1 MTRRI
6 HCLTLCVALGALVAG
21 SLLLAAEPKGIAPP
35 GKPGFSAAK
44 PPEMPKPPPEAA
56 KPAGPEGAGPYRVK
70 REPFKIEVTL
80 KGMLEG
86 EKTAEVAVRP
96 ELWAAFEVVKAMEH
110 GQAVK
115 RGEVLV
121 QFDVEK
127 IDDELAD
134 MKTKRAI
141 ADLMFKQAEETLK
154 GLVASTPMDLE
165 SSDRLQKYAHE
176 DLARFLK
183 LDRLLLEKT
192 AHYLMKSAEDYL
204 ENSRDEL
211 NQLEKMYKA
220 DDLTEETEKIVMKR
234 QRRAVERAEFMV
246 ETSRANRDETLKI
259 DLPRRQIAME
269 QSVKKLDIAAA
280 KVKVSLPAALNQAQI
295 EFDKLKTD
303 RARDD
308 RKMKKLLADRELMT
322 LKAPIDGV
330 VYYGRFARG
339 RWSGAEMLVESLRP
353 GGMVM
358 KGAVVM
364 TVVQTRPLVLRSSLG
379 EADVQ
384 KIRAGMK
391 GTARCAAL
399 PDLKLSAAVSRVDT
413 IPSSADSFE
422 VHARVQADAKTEAVV
437 PGMSC
442 SVEVVAY
449 AKDMALVI
457 PAKAVMS
464 DERDETRKYVFLVQE
479 GKPRERDVAVGKR
492 SDDRV
497 EIIAG
502 LTEGDEILLER
513 PKAPK
518 PDEPKAPAP
527 AAKETKETGEKAAAP
542 AKAAEPE
549 KPAGKEK
556 PSAEAG
562 KTEKKEEAKPP
573 AEKKPGGKKPGGK
586 KKGQGK
592 S

>member
-1 MTRRI
+1 MTHRI
-6 HCLTLCVALGALVAG
+6 HRLTLCAALGALVAG
-21 SLLLAAEPKGIAPP
+21 SLLWGAEPKGVAPP

-44 PPEMPKPPPEAA
+44 SAETPKPPPEAA

-70 REPFKIEVTL
+70 RELFKIEVTL

-96 ELWAAFEVVKAMEH
+96 DLWAAFEVVKAAEH

-115 RGEVLV
+115 RGDVLV
-121 QFDVEK
+121 QFDAEK
-127 IDDELAD
+127 IDDEIAD
-134 MKTKRAI
+134 VKTRRAI

-154 GLVASTPMDLE
+154 GLVASTPLDLE
-165 SSDRLQKYAHE
+165 SSDRTQKHAHE
-176 DLARFLK
+176 DLAKFLK
-183 LDRLLLEKT
+183 LDRPLLEK
-192 AHYLMKSAEDYL
+192 SATFLLKYSEDYL
-204 ENSRDEL
+204 DNAQDEL
-211 NQLEKMYKA
+211 KQLEKMYKA
-220 DDLTEETEKIVMKR
+220 DDLTEETEKIVLKR
-234 QRRAVERAEFMV
+234 QRRSVDRAEFLV

-259 DLPRRQIAME
+259 DLPRRQIALE
-269 QSVKKLDIAAA
+269 QGLKKLDIAAA
-280 KVKVSLPAALNQAQI
+280 KVKVSLPAALSQAQL

-303 RARDD
+303 RGRDD
-308 RKMKKLLADRELMT
+308 RRLKKLLADRELMT

-339 RWSGAEMLVESLRP
+339 RWSGAEMLVEGLRP

-384 KIRAGMK
+384 KVRPGMK
-391 GTARCAAL
+391 GTVRCAAL
-399 PDLKLSAAVSRVDT
+399 PELKLSASVSRVDA
-413 IPSSADSFE
+413 IPLAADTFE
-422 VHARVQADAKTEAVV
+422 VHARIQADSKTEAVV

-442 SVEVVAY
+442 SVEVLAY
-449 AKDMALVI
+449 SKDKAVVI

-464 DERDETRKYVFLVQE
+464 DEKDETRKYVFLVEQ

-518 PDEPKAPAP
+518 PEEPKAPAP

-542 AKAAEPE
+542 AKAAEQE

-556 PSAEAG
+556 PAPEAA
-562 KTEKKEEAKPP
+562 KTEKKKEDEAKKP
-573 AEKKPGGKKPGGK
+573 AEKKKGGK

>member
-1 MTRRI
+1 M
-6 HCLTLCVALGALVAG
+6 VAASV
-21 SLLLAAEPKGIAPP
+21 LLAAEPKGGGPP
-35 GKPGFSAAK
+35 VKPGAPAAK
-44 PPEMPKPPPEAA
+44 PPDMAKPPSEAA
-56 KPAGPEGAGPYRVK
+56 KPAAPEAAGPYKVK

-96 ELWAAFEVVKAMEH
+96 ELWATFEVVKAVEH
-110 GQAVK
+110 GQAVR
-115 RGEVLV
+115 RGDVLV

-134 MKTKRAI
+134 LKTKRAI
-141 ADLMFKQAEETLK
+141 ADLAFKQAEENLK

-165 SSDRLQKYAHE
+165 ASDRTQKYAHE
-176 DLARFLK
+176 DLAKYLK
-183 LDRLLLEKT
+183 IDRPLLEKS
-192 AHYLMKSAEDYL
+192 ANYMLKIAEDYL
-204 ENSRDEL
+204 DNAQDEL
-211 NQLEKMYKA
+211 KQLEKMYKA
-220 DDLTEETEKIVMKR
+220 NDLTEETEKIVLKR
-234 QRRAVERAEFMV
+234 QRRAVERAQFLV

-269 QSVKKLDIAAA
+269 QGLKKLDIAAA
-280 KVKVSLPAALNQAQI
+280 KAKVSLPAALAQAQI
-295 EFDKLKTD
+295 EFEKLKSD
-303 RARDD
+303 RGREE
-308 RKMKKLLADRELMT
+308 RRLKKLLADRELMT

-330 VYYGRFARG
+330 VYYGRFVRG
-339 RWSGAEMLVESLRP
+339 RWSGAEMVSESLRP

-379 EADVQ
+379 EVDVQ
-384 KIRAGMK
+384 KIRPGMK
-391 GTARCAAL
+391 GTARCPAL
-399 PDLKLSAAVSRVDT
+399 PDLKLPASISRVDT
-413 IPSSADSFE
+413 VPSAAESFE

-449 AKDMALVI
+449 SKDMAVVI
-457 PAKAVMS
+457 PARAVMS
-464 DERDETRKYVFLVQE
+464 DEKDEARKYVFLLQE

-502 LTEGDEILLER
+502 LSEGDEILLER

-518 PDEPKAPAP
+518 PEEPKAPAP
-527 AAKETKETGEKAAAP
+527 AAKEKKETGEKEAAP
-542 AKAAEPE
+542 AKAAQQE
-549 KPAGKEK
+549 KPAEKEK

-562 KTEKKEEAKPP
+562 KTAKKEEAKPAAEKKP
-573 AEKKPGGKKPGGK
+573 AEKKGKGKKGK
-586 KKGQGK
+586 Q
-592 S
+592 